1 MSTEI
6 QGYPHLETQP
16 QKSQNLE
23 KKTELLYAIGLL
35 CTNANKLRNEII
47 QNLFLNAELNMS
59 DIINKHGD
67 LEFCLEKFRQ
77 VMIDLYLESL
87 QNK

>member
-23 KKTELLYAIGLL
+23 KKTELLYAIELL
-35 CTNANKLRNEII
+35 CTNANKLRNEIM

-59 DIINKHGD
+59 
-67 LEFCLEKFRQ
+67 CVEKFRQ
-77 VMIDLYLESL
+77 IMIDLYIEPPK
-87 QNK
+87 NK